1 MDHKKKTTWK
11 TEKHAAPILRK
22 TYFNPDHSVGFAG
35 AKPLVDAARV
45 KGVKPSATQKWLES
59 QLAYT
64 LHKPA
69 RRRFKRN
76 RVIPNGKD
84 EQWHADL
91 VDVQALKKDNDGYR
105 FLLTVFDVLS
115 KYAWVVPLKDK
126 TGESLVD
133 AIFKKDGRVPE
144 RLQTDAGKEF
154 LNKEFRQFLTSKNV
168 RHFVTYDET
177 KAQIVERFNRTL
189 KNRMWCYFTYGV
201 TWKPFRLWWK
211 VITRRIIGVLER
223 HLNA

>member
-1 MDHKKKTTWK
+1 MDLKKKTTWK
-11 TEKHAAPILRK
+11 TKKQAAPILRK
-22 TYFNPDHSVGFAG
+22 TCFNPDHSVRFDG

-45 KGVKPSATQKWLES
+45 KGVKPSTTKKWLES

-76 RVIPNGKD
+76 RVIVNGKD
-84 EQWHADL
+84 EQWQADL

-105 FLLTVFDVLS
+105 FLLPVIDVLS
-115 KYAWVVPLKDK
+115 KYVFVVPLKDK
-126 TGESLVD
+126 TGKSLVDAFD

-154 LNKEFRQFLTSKNV
+154 LNKEFQQFLTSKNV
-168 RHFVTYDET
+168 RHFVTYIET

-189 KNRMWCYFTYGV
+189 KKRMWRYFTY
-201 TWKPFRLWWK
+201 
-211 VITRRIIGVLER
+211 
-223 HLNA
+223 